1 MLFRSMLRFLFLVLL
16 AIDAGATQAAIPDD
30 SGAITVR
37 EAAAEALRANAE
49 LRAVYEAIEVAR
61 ARLVQA
67 GLWPNPELKLSGAG
81 DFAFRNEGEHSV
93 GAEVAQR
100 FPIAGRLG
108 RARDVARVD
117 VAAALAEARD
127 FERTLIGDVQRVAFR
142 ILALDRA
149 IATWHGVIGP
159 ARELMHASRRRF
171 EAAEASEVDVNL
183 LAVQLAGFEQERH
196 LLELERGVD
205 AIRLNQL
212 LQREVDA
219 PVILAGSLEDAVLDA
234 TALGQIGAGATERRP
249 DLAAAR
255 LLGDR
260 ARAEA
265 GLARAEAWEDWSF
278 GVGVDAEK
286 QVFANQP
293 SIDPIGTKRDEFLRF
308 GLSVPLPLWNRNQGR
323 VAEALAEERRGAA
336 RLAALERGI
345 AAEIAAARSRVV
357 EVSSIERH
365 YREAALP
372 LSRRNVALLDRGYRQ
387 GLAPISALVQAEQQL
402 ADAALRHARLV
413 GDVRQAEIDLETAA
427 AASPLLGRLPTKEA
441 KP

>member
-1 MLFRSMLRFLFLVLL
+1 MVFRSTLRFLCFVLL
-16 AIDAGATQAAIPDD
+16 ATDVGATQAVEPAHSNAI
-30 SGAITVR
+30 SVR
-37 EAAAEALRANAE
+37 EAAAESLRANAD
-49 LRAVYEAIEVAR
+49 LRAAWAAIDVAR

-67 GLWPNPELKLSGAG
+67 GLWPNPELRLSGAG
-81 DFAFRNEGEHSV
+81 DFAFRDEGEHSA

-149 IATWHGVIGP
+149 IATWDAVIAP
-159 ARELMHASRRRF
+159 ARELAQASRRRF

-183 LAVQLAGFEQERH
+183 LAVQLAGFEQEKH
-196 LLELERGVD
+196 LLELERGVE

-219 PVILAGSLEDAVLDA
+219 PVLVSGSLDDARFDP
-234 TALGQIGAGATERRP
+234 TALAQIGAGAAERRP
-249 DLAAAR
+249 DRAAA
-255 LLGDR
+255 LLRGDR

-265 GLARAEAWEDWSF
+265 RLARAEVWEDWSF
-278 GVGVDAEK
+278 GVGVDSEK

-293 SIDPIGTKRDEFLRF
+293 AIDPIGAKRDEFLRF

-323 VAEALAEERRGAA
+323 VAEALADERRGAA
-336 RLAALERGI
+336 RLAALERAI
-345 AAEIAAARSRVV
+345 AAEVAAARARVI
-357 EVSSIERH
+357 EVSRIERH

-402 ADAALRHARLV
+402 ADAALRHARLL
-413 GDVRQAEIDLETAA
+413 GELRQAEVDFETAA
-427 AASPLLGRLPTKEA
+427 AASPLLAPAPTQGVN
-441 KP
+441 P